1 MRKAPLRVSRFPQD
15 GFPIAE
21 CGSKEPV
28 AGLFPAWFIYGQFR
42 VTGMWGGHSCPPSPA
57 RADRN
62 VRPTSL
68 LPCLEPCPIFLS
80 RPGCLTSFTIQ
91 DRPLTTHHSPL
102 TTHHS
107 LTTDLDLAVLV
118 QGNAAQLAVVLGE
131 MDGRHL
137 DVVFRHPLGR

>member
-1 MRKAPLRVSRFPQD
+1 
-15 GFPIAE
+15 
-21 CGSKEPV
+21 
-28 AGLFPAWFIYGQFR
+28 

-107 LTTDLDLAVLV
+107 PLTTHHSPLTTHHSPLTTHHSLTTDLDLAVLV
-118 QGNAAQLAVVLGE
+118 QGNA
-131 MDGRHL
+131 
-137 DVVFRHPLGR
+137 